1 MGRYAGRVS
10 CALVVDD
17 SVVQA
22 LGIAATLTRAGY
34 APVYSAVDWAEC
46 RRALARDVAQ
56 LIILDV
62 TLPGMV
68 SGDVMAM
75 QLRRNPRCLGA
86 RLVLYSGLKERDLAA
101 LAQRC
106 GADAFLSKGPEHEL
120 VALCKRLVPP

>member
-1 MGRYAGRVS
+1 MS

-17 SVVQA
+17 STVQA

-46 RRALARDVAQ
+46 RRALARDAPQ

-75 QLRRNPRCLGA
+75 QLPRNPRCMGA
-86 RLVLYSGLKERDLAA
+86 RMVLYSGLTARDLAG
-101 LAQRC
+101 LARRC
-106 GADAFLSKGPEHEL
+106 GADAFLTKGPYYEL

>member
-1 MGRYAGRVS
+1 
-10 CALVVDD
+10 VVDD

-22 LGIAATLTRAGY
+22 LNIAATLTRAGY

-46 RRALARDVAQ
+46 RRALARDVPQ
-56 LIILDV
+56 LVVLDV

>member
-1 MGRYAGRVS
+1 VT

-22 LGIAATLTRAGY
+22 LNIAATLTRAGY

-46 RRALARDVAQ
+46 RRALARDVPQ
-56 LIILDV
+56 LILLDV

-75 QLRRNPRCLGA
+75 QLRRNPRCVGA